1 MKVTELDKYKDIWKD
16 EKGFD
21 RKILSDREVTGYL
34 RKRSGS
40 IRDSFRTGLL
50 IDLVLKGI
58 LGISFLILTLLLPG
72 TGVIQ
77 LLCGIMFLLT
87 CYLIFMQIRT
97 YFKLPGKRAYSEN
110 IKSFHEGIISFYR
123 SRFIR
128 SLHLS
133 ALSNPLIFISGMF
146 YYYLFKYGMV
156 RSMEAV
162 DFIVLGIFCLAGYL
176 LGFMAQRM
184 QYNHRIRQME
194 ECLNELNEGG
204 LKEQTLK
211 KQVRQNTLWII
222 LFITALVIGL
232 AALGIVLT
240 MTG

>member
-1 MKVTELDKYKDIWKD
+1 MKEIELDKYKQKWGI

-21 RKILSDREVTGYL
+21 KKILTDQEITRHL
-34 RKRSGS
+34 RKKSGS
-40 IRDSFRTGLL
+40 ITASFRTGLI
-50 IDLVLKGI
+50 IDFIIKGI
-58 LGISFLILTLLLPG
+58 LGISFLILPLLFPG
-72 TGVIQ
+72 TAAIQ
-77 LLCGIMFLLT
+77 LLCGIMFLLI
-87 CYLIFMQIRT
+87 CYMIFMQIRT
-97 YFKLPGKRAYSEN
+97 YFKLPGKSEYADD

-123 SRFIR
+123 SRFIL
-128 SLHLS
+128 SQHLS
-133 ALSNPLIFISGMF
+133 SLSNPLIFISGMF
-146 YYYLFKYGMV
+146 YYSWLKYGMV

-176 LGFMAQRM
+176 LGFMAQKM

-204 LKEQTLK
+204 LQVQTLK
-211 KQVRQNTLWII
+211 KQARQNTLFLI
-222 LFITALVIGL
+222 LFISALAIGL